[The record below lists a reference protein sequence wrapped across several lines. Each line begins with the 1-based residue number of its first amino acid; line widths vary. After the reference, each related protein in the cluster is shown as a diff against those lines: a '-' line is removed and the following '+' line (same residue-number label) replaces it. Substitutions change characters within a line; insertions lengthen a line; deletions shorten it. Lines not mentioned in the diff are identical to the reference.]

1 MASGQ
6 GTAMMIEAVENGLPP
21 DGGVA
26 DPPFVILGRTRREPA
41 CVKGAPNHA
50 LVILG
55 RSKERSDAAQT
66 LGSMPL
72 PSRPATVRNIAPDL
86 KKPSAVVACP
96 ADILKRLGFSAN
108 VTAWILGSAHAA
120 SRVLCPRMTKARSP
134 SRVTQSVRQ
143 SGEGR

>member
-55 RSKERSDAAQT
+55 RSKERSDAAQ
-66 LGSMPL
+66 L